1 MRETTYK
8 CDRCGAEDKDNSIDL
23 ERVGIHVGFVNFGH
37 YTNKQCN
44 NDWCKKCR
52 EEFGLV
58 LSKEE
63 MANTKFNIT
72 EGNKVSANK
81 LGAIFNYLMG
91 KSQTL

>member
-8 CDRCGAEDKDNSIDL
+8 CDRCGVEDKDNAIDL

-37 YTNKQCN
+37 YINKQCN

-63 MANTKFNIT
+63 MAMTKYTTLEN
-72 EGNKVSANK
+72 NKIPASK
-81 LGAIFNYLMG
+81 LEKIFNYLMG
-91 KSQTL
+91 KIKTL